1 LVKLIK
7 NNKKIKNNI
16 KCNFTDSDD
25 YIGLNN
31 LFVNLL
37 KCYNNKIDEYIEEI
51 EKMIKELNGF
61 QKYVL
66 K

>member
-1 LVKLIK
+1 V
-7 NNKKIKNNI
+7 
-16 KCNFTDSDD
+16 CDD
-25 YIGLNN
+25 NELN
-31 LFVNLL
+31 
-37 KCYNNKIDEYIEEI
+37 EYIENV